1 MPQVMVFYEAQ
12 VSTAKVVCMVS
23 GGCLLMTSVIMLIFY
38 IKHYIDTHKKELGI
52 LKALGYSPLRI
63 AKSFYVFGSSI
74 FIGTITGFCGAF
86 LIMPTFYNVQNK
98 DKILPEITVQFHPV
112 LLVYMVAAP
121 TAAFS
126 LLAVF
131 YAFRRMKNPV
141 LALLK
146 DNVQT
151 SSKLRK
157 RPAEEKDEDSFT
169 DDLQKSTLK
178 SKKTL
183 AFFIVFAFSKKER

>member
-1 MPQVMVFYEAQ
+1 
-12 VSTAKVVCMVS
+12 
-23 GGCLLMTSVIMLIFY
+23 MLTYDLRDNADFY

-63 AKSFYVFGSSI
+63 AKSFYVFGNSI

-131 YAFRRMKNPV
+131 MP
-141 LALLK
+141 
-146 DNVQT
+146 
-151 SSKLRK
+151 
-157 RPAEEKDEDSFT
+157 
-169 DDLQKSTLK
+169 
-178 SKKTL
+178 
-183 AFFIVFAFSKKER
+183 FAG